1 MCLSIPMKVE
11 AVEGLMA
18 RCSAK
23 GVERTASL
31 TFLMDDP
38 PEPGEYVL
46 INLGHAVRKVSAE
59 EAMETWR
66 LFDQLTGAE
75 DAGG

>member
-11 AVEGLMA
+11 EVQGLTA

-23 GVERTASL
+23 GVERTANL
-31 TFLMDDP
+31 AFLMDDL

-46 INLGHAVRKVSAE
+46 INLGHAVRKMSE
-59 EAMETWR
+59 DEALETWR
-66 LFDQLTGAE
+66 LFDQLL
-75 DAGG
+75 AGEEASL

>member
-11 AVEGLMA
+11 EVQGLTA

-23 GVERTASL
+23 GVERMASL
-31 TFLMDDP
+31 TFMMDEL

-46 INLGHAVRKVSAE
+46 INLGHAVRKVSSD

-66 LFDQLTGAE
+66 LFDQLLAE
-75 DAGG
+75 EDLSA